1 MRSRRH
7 CETVCEL
14 LYLVG
19 GQYSG
24 CAIKCANESVHNLSY
39 FHEFRIRMDIA
50 LELVLI
56 QVFFYMVIKVYHMFV
71 LSKQLGPHSSLKVL
85 RFVDDYLVLMPILKR
100 LLFYRCSYS

>member
-1 MRSRRH
+1 MHNGRH

-24 CAIKCANESVHNLSY
+24 CAINCANESVHNLSY

-56 QVFFYMVIKVYHMFV
+56 QVFFTW
-71 LSKQLGPHSSLKVL
+71 SLKYIICLCFLSSWDLILHL
-85 RFVDDYLVLMPILKR
+85 R
-100 LLFYRCSYS
+100 S